1 MATAKALEIHSMPLA
16 SCRRSM
22 GALSSLSAASVRLV
36 PGKSNLSVRLSSVVR
51 CNAVPEYGWLGGD
64 EGLQETMVPV
74 SPEDDAYPGTSGSST
89 AGAAA
94 TLLQNA
100 PR

>member
-1 MATAKALEIHSMPLA
+1 M
-16 SCRRSM
+16 
-22 GALSSLSAASVRLV
+22 
-36 PGKSNLSVRLSSVVR
+36 VR